1 MNIIKILSIIGMA
14 LGIGSTLLGG
24 YTRQK
29 SMENMVNEAVR
40 KHFEENNKA

>member
-24 YTRQK
+24 YARHKT
-29 SMENMVNEAVR
+29 MENMVDEAIK
-40 KHFEENNKA
+40 KHFENNKA